1 MGLNSIRRIYDHTT
15 EYNIVALEQCR
26 AILLSQFPYMSE
38 KEADE
43 LLDDAGEH
51 AVKPYRSVVIIAE
64 GRDKQV
70 LGVAIASH
78 FMKDNFIFLD
88 FIATNKHRISGGI
101 GGALYERL
109 RDEAHSLSAIGVFFD
124 CLTDKREWAVDA
136 GEYRQNLARLKFYEK
151 YGARPLEGFNYDLR
165 RDDISYFYLVFDGLG
180 KKDHLSA
187 QLCKSIVSAIL
198 ENKAKGKVSDAYIGQ
213 VLRSIKGVVT
223 LRPFKYVKSEPIE
236 SARVSI
242 PNDKQIA
249 LVINQGHLI
258 HHVRERGYLESPVRV
273 TTILKELNKTAI
285 FRDVSARQYPDS
297 HIEAVHDK
305 QYLKFLKKI
314 CEWIGETSTM
324 YGDVFPIRNA
334 ARLPK
339 DIELQ
344 IGYYCID
351 TSTPLNANAYKAA
364 RAAVNCA
371 LTAADV
377 VLGGQPM
384 AYALVRPPG
393 HHAERKYFGGFCYL
407 NSNAVAAHYLSKKD
421 KKVVILDIDY
431 HHGNG
436 QQDIFYHRSDVFT
449 VSIHGDP
456 EYAYP
461 NFTGFTDEI
470 GEGEGE
476 GFNLNIALPKGVEGL
491 AYHKA
496 LKKAL
501 EAIKKY
507 KPDYLV
513 IALGLDIAKGDP
525 SGTWL
530 LSPDDFAIN
539 GKMIASLK
547 LPTLVIQEGGYKNKV
562 LGLNARR
569 FFQGLWEGY
578 YLNEG

>member
-43 LLDDAGEH
+43 LLHDAGEH

-78 FMKDNFIFLD
+78 FLKDNFIFLD

-109 RDEAHSLSAIGVFFD
+109 RDEAHSISAVGVFFD
-124 CLTDKREWAVDA
+124 CLTDKREWAVDGA
-136 GEYRQNLARLKFYEK
+136 EHKQNQARLKFYEK
-151 YGARPLEGFNYDLR
+151 YGARPLEGFCYDLR
-165 RDDISYFYLVFDGLG
+165 RDDESYFYLVFDGLG

-198 ENKAKGKVSDAYIGQ
+198 ENKARGKVSDEYVGQ
-213 VLRSIKGVVT
+213 VLRSIKGSIA
-223 LRPFKYVKSEPIE
+223 LRPFKYVKSEPVE

-242 PNDKQIA
+242 PADKQIA
-249 LVINQGHLI
+249 LVVNEGHLI

-273 TTILKELNKTAI
+273 TSILKELRKTVI
-285 FRDVSARQYPDS
+285 FKDTPVRQYPDS

-314 CEWIGETSTM
+314 CEWIGETTTM

-364 RAAVNCA
+364 RGAVNCA

-377 VLGGQPM
+377 VLSGQPM

-407 NSNAVAAHYLSKKD
+407 NSNAVAAHYLSKNG

-461 NFTGFTDEI
+461 NFTGFTDET

-476 GFNLNIALPKGVEGL
+476 GFNLNIALPKGVEGP

-507 KPDYLV
+507 KPDYVV

-539 GKMIASLK
+539 GKMIAALK

-562 LGLNARR
+562 LGVNARR